1 MTEQAL
7 LRFRSRKHRN
17 QTARAPELGMVGV
30 VVLRAVEHLSPNAT
44 TNGVIDFIE
53 DQTSDIVDVA
63 QVYMALQAFSKP
75 TVDLIREGQKLET
88 TPGHRPS
95 STFEITSEGKQAI
108 LALRHSPAP
117 SGESLT
123 KPKSA
128 LRRNC

>member
-17 QTARAPELGMVGV
+17 QTARAPELGMVVV

-75 TVDLIREGQKLET
+75 TVDLIRGAKT
-88 TPGHRPS
+88 RDHARPS
-95 STFEITSEGKQAI
+95 TVIDLRDYVGGQEGITRLEAQSGPIRGI
-108 LALRHSPAP
+108 LDKTQVRA
-117 SGESLT
+117 T
-123 KPKSA
+123 KK
-128 LRRNC
+128 L

>member
-1 MTEQAL
+1 
-7 LRFRSRKHRN
+7 
-17 QTARAPELGMVGV
+17 MVGV

-108 LALRHSPAP
+108 TRVKQHLDRIREFLDKTEVAPTKKLRNKTTANAGRKSRTPSHHSSP
-117 SGESLT
+117 T
-123 KPKSA
+123 
-128 LRRNC
+128 